1 MSIPYLWMD
10 FIMKTESG
18 KRKKKKL
25 EKVQVNYETFM

>member
-18 KRKKKKL
+18 KRKKKL
-25 EKVQVNYETFM
+25 EKVHVNYETFM